1 MNTICPQNHSSSA
14 TREYYNRVKEQAILT
29 QRAKRQQLAL
39 KRRARKKEALLAERM
54 AKKQR
59 KMALKTAKQALAAK
73 RKAVYLRVK
82 MLDRNKGRV
91 LPAPILHKR
100 AALEVEC
107 TRDEYLDCMVTL
119 RDHLLT
125 KLSRDYTRRQAKEA
139 LARGRSEGHIPSKGS
154 LAEVMHFID
163 NI

>member
-1 MNTICPQNHSSSA
+1 MNYSSQA
-14 TREYYNRVKEQAILT
+14 TRNRYNAIKHSAILT
-29 QRAKRQQLAL
+29 QRAVRQQHAL

-54 AKKQR
+54 ARKQR

-82 MLDRNKGRV
+82 MHDKLKGRV

-100 AALEVEC
+100 AALEVDC
-107 TRDEYLDCMVTL
+107 TQDEYLDCLTML

-125 KLSRDYTRRQAKEA
+125 KLSKDYTRRQAREA
-139 LARGRSEGHIPSKGS
+139 LVAGRSEGRIPSKGS
-154 LAEVMHFID
+154 LTDVMHFVD

>member
-1 MNTICPQNHSSSA
+1 MNHSSQA
-14 TREYYNRVKEQAILT
+14 TRDRYNDIKQKAILA
-29 QRAKRQQLAL
+29 QRAIRQQLTL

-73 RKAVYLRVK
+73 RKAVYHRVK
-82 MLDRNKGRV
+82 MHDKRKGCV

-100 AALEVEC
+100 AALEVDC
-107 TRDEYLDCMVTL
+107 TQDEYLDCLVML

-125 KLSRDYTRRQAKEA
+125 KLSKDYTRRQAREA
-139 LARGRSEGHIPSKGS
+139 LANGRSEGHIPSNGS
-154 LAEVMHFID
+154 LTDVMHFID